1 MVLTIPRLAAAV
13 TALVLLSLPAAAAA
27 KAPPK
32 GTYGCTIGGSYFGT
46 VKITSSSRYLRNGKT
61 GRFNAGATKKTWPD
75 KTVPGYT
82 INFKTGGFKGF
93 KGRWYR
99 SSGGVVEI
107 ALRNPV
113 DNFES
118 IYCDKE

>member
-1 MVLTIPRLAAAV
+1 MLLSAPRLAAAV
-13 TALVLLSLPAAAAA
+13 TALVLLSPAAAAA

-32 GTYGCTIGGSYFGT
+32 GNYGCTIGGTYFGT
-46 VKITSSSRYLRNGKT
+46 VKITSASKYKRNGKK
-61 GRFNAGATKKTWPD
+61 GKFKAGATQKTWPD
-75 KTVPGYT
+75 KNVPGYT

-99 SSGGVVEI
+99 SDGGVVEI